1 MKIWDW
7 VMAGMCMAW
16 LFALAM
22 SSGIPRGVA
31 ADAPAWV
38 QAIGSIAAILVAVG
52 LAGWQHKRSD
62 QLNRQSLRAA
72 RFERVAPLRALVDVS
87 AELALAAQ
95 TEFGWLEEHWE
106 PDFWL
111 RIETELEEVSVMSLG
126 DYTIAKD
133 VLILQRA
140 FSALRWGLE
149 VLFGEL
155 QEEMLG
161 EGPPVDPDD
170 LEWFTSR
177 RDTVAASAKRISD
190 RLILLEVVE

>member
-1 MKIWDW
+1 MKAWDW
-7 VMAGMCMAW
+7 VLAGLCAAW
-16 LFALAM
+16 LFMLAM
-22 SSGIPRGVA
+22 SSGISEFAA

-52 LAGWQHKRSD
+52 LADWQHRRSD
-62 QLNRQSLRAA
+62 QLNRRSLRAA
-72 RFERVAPLRALVDVS
+72 RFERVAPLRALIDVA

-95 TEFGWLEEHWE
+95 TNFGWLEEKWE
-106 PDFWL
+106 PDFWS

-140 FSALRWGLE
+140 FSALRWGLGAHY
-149 VLFGEL
+149 GEL
-155 QEEMLG
+155 HDEMLG

-177 RDTVAASAKRISD
+177 RETIAESAKRISD

>member
-1 MKIWDW
+1 
-7 VMAGMCMAW
+7 MAGLCVAW
-16 LFALAM
+16 LFALAL
-22 SSGIPRGVA
+22 SNRIPQGTA

-52 LAGWQHKRSD
+52 LAGWQHRRSD
-62 QLNRQSLRAA
+62 ELNRRSLRAA

-95 TEFGWLEEHWE
+95 TDFGWLEEQWE

-126 DYTIAKD
+126 DYAIAKD

-140 FSALRWGLE
+140 FSALRWGLG
-149 VLFGEL
+149 VHYGEL
-155 QEEMLG
+155 QDEMLR

-177 RDTVAASAKRISD
+177 RDTVAASAKRISE

>member
-1 MKIWDW
+1 MKAWDW
-7 VMAGMCMAW
+7 VMAGLCMAW

-22 SSGIPRGVA
+22 LSGIPGGAA

-52 LAGWQHKRSD
+52 LAGWQHNRSD
-62 QLNRQSLRAA
+62 QLNRRSLRAA
-72 RFERVAPLRALVDVS
+72 RFERVAPLRALVDVA

-95 TEFGWLEEHWE
+95 ANFGWLEEKWE
-106 PDFWL
+106 PDFWT

-140 FSALRWGLE
+140 FSALRWGLG
-149 VLFGEL
+149 VHYGEL
-155 QEEMLG
+155 QDEMLG

-177 RDTVAASAKRISD
+177 RETIAESAKRISD
-190 RLILLEVVE
+190 RLILFEVVE